1 MRKSPLTFGAS
12 VALAVSLWTGG
23 GLLAQ
28 QTTPT
33 AKPPMTGS
41 TKPDSGKPAV
51 EKSLPSSAP
60 AATTKQITGATDQ
73 SKTVKAM
80 NSKEKAKV
88 EAEGK

>member
-12 VALAVSLWTGG
+12 VAVALSLWTGG

-33 AKPPMTGS
+33 AKPSMTGS
-41 TKPDSGKPAV
+41 TKPDPGKPAM

-60 AATTKQITGATDQ
+60 AATTTQITGATDQ
-73 SKTVKAM
+73 SKTVKSM
-80 NSKEKAKV
+80 NNKAKAQV
-88 EAEGK
+88 EAGGK